1 MYNSGNFK
9 ISSSN
14 ITPGCTALA
23 NSLLH
28 GPVSIGVDASNWAP
42 YKSGIF
48 ANCGGINLNHG
59 VLVTGINN

>member
-9 ISSSN
+9 ISSY
-14 ITPGCTALA
+14 IVTPGCTALT

-28 GPVSIGVDASNWAP
+28 GPVSIAVDASNWAP

-48 ANCGGINLNHG
+48 ANCGGVYLNHG
-59 VLVTGINN
+59 VLVTGVSN